1 MTTRQRTL
9 GGVAMK
15 IMGKPVV
22 KPKRSNYSKYQGRWS
37 RLEGKI
43 FPPQGSNRTISPS
56 FLNRLSLAQ
65 VMPWGVAM
73 LLSPTG
79 LPAIAEITSAEG
91 SATIVTPNGQ
101 SFDITGGSLSSDQL
115 NLFHSFKEFG
125 LDSGQIA
132 NFISNNPQVSNILGR
147 VVGGKPSIINGL
159 IQITSG
165 NYNPNL
171 YLMNPAGII
180 FGADAQLNVP
190 ASFTATTATGIGFE
204 NGNWFDAFGDNNEY
218 QNLIGEPTSFAFD
231 LAQPG
236 SIINAGNLAVEDN
249 QTIALIGGS
258 VINTAEELRAP
269 GGKIIIAAVPGES
282 LINIS
287 QPGNLLSLEIDPPR
301 TLDGQPLI
309 ITALDIPELLTG
321 QAQGVETKL
330 SANSN
335 GTVQLTD
342 SGTTVPTETGTTIV
356 SGTLDVSS
364 PELKRRSVTVLGD
377 RIAVINA
384 TIDSSGGNGGQVW
397 IGKHPQDN
405 PDNVKLNANRTFVS
419 RDSVIKADGE
429 AANRDGGRVTVWS
442 EETTA
447 FYGEITARGA
457 QEQTSQAGSD
467 RTPDGGTVEIS
478 SQQTLIFD
486 GKKVDVTAPV
496 GENGTITFDHNNI
509 TIVPGTGIAGQQL
522 ADNPLGFDVMEILS
536 GDGGTSG
543 FTLGANALEQV
554 LGNIV
559 LNASNDITAPNL
571 SLNFSGDITIDGVN
585 VTLGD
590 IKTNGGAITI
600 TASETLSTQE
610 LNSSTTVGKGGD
622 VTLNGGNIDV
632 SWINAQGASDR
643 KGGNVEIT
651 TEGFFKA
658 TGTFDTLIEGK
669 ETAVSIAT
677 VGGDGG
683 GEITISHG
691 GNGQTPFEVG
701 NSSPNGT
708 EGAISTGD
716 SAILP
721 TGDFSIYKSDLGDI
735 EINTG
740 EPSSNATSAG
750 QEMATNLL
758 GNSSTSEGQAM
769 TTNLLG
775 NSLNSEGQ
783 AMAEDVISNSTS
795 QGQAMAE
802 DVISNSTSQGQA
814 MAEDVIS
821 NSTSQGQAMA
831 TNPYSNPANIFP
843 SRPQLYQYSLEFLP
857 ILTQPKPQA
866 IAPKTEY
873 TQINHKNT
881 KLEPN
886 YNLKNL
892 EFVNF
897 TPKSNLINIYY
908 NQPAPQ
914 TIAEITNTNS
924 TNISQSLAQS
934 VPQQVTSKS
943 SKSTLEAEADVKQLE
958 GGFTYA
964 FEKHLGISNTPIV
977 TLEEA
982 QAHLRQIETI
992 TGLKPALIYL
1002 FFKPEF
1008 KPETTKGNLV
1018 NSKGLTST
1026 KPERERTENRQK
1038 TRSHWQEN
1046 LDTQLEL
1053 LVVTASGAVIRKQV
1067 QGATRSQVLSVAREF
1082 HRSITNL
1089 ESANVYLPL
1098 AQQLYRWLI
1107 DPVEQELKAQKI
1119 NNLAFIMDVGLRSL
1133 PMAALH
1139 DGTGFLVERYSLGLM
1154 PTLSL
1159 TNMNYVDIRKFQVL
1173 AMGASQFKNKNPLP
1187 AVPVELSMVTEQ
1199 LWSGKA
1205 LLNEAFTVANLIKA
1219 RASQPFGIVHLA
1231 THSEFLAGKPSNSY
1245 IQLWDTKLQ
1254 LNQLPKL
1261 GLSKPKVEL
1270 LVLSA
1275 CRTALGDEQAE
1286 LGFAGLAV
1294 LAGVKSALGSLWYVS
1309 DEGTLGLMTTFYEKL
1324 QQVPVKAEAIR
1335 KAQLN
1340 LLRGTVRL
1348 ERGKLVTDQGSFP
1361 LPAGLAKL
1369 PDVELRHPYYWS
1381 AFTLIGNP
1389 W

>member
-1 MTTRQRTL
+1 
-9 GGVAMK
+9 
-15 IMGKPVV
+15 
-22 KPKRSNYSKYQGRWS
+22 
-37 RLEGKI
+37 
-43 FPPQGSNRTISPS
+43 
-56 FLNRLSLAQ
+56 
-65 VMPWGVAM
+65 
-73 LLSPTG
+73 
-79 LPAIAEITSAEG
+79 
-91 SATIVTPNGQ
+91 
-101 SFDITGGSLSSDQL
+101 
-115 NLFHSFKEFG
+115 
-125 LDSGQIA
+125 
-132 NFISNNPQVSNILGR
+132 
-147 VVGGKPSIINGL
+147 
-159 IQITSG
+159 
-165 NYNPNL
+165 
-171 YLMNPAGII
+171 MNPAGII
-180 FGADAQLNVP
+180 FGAGARINVP

-204 NGNWFDAFGDNNEY
+204 DGNWFDAFGDKNNY
-218 QNLIGEPTSFAFD
+218 QNLIGDPTSFAFD
-231 LAQPG
+231 LAQQR
-236 SIINAGNLAVEDN
+236 SIINAGELEVPDN
-249 QTIALIGGS
+249 STIALIGGS
-258 VINTAEELRAP
+258 VINTGQVKAP
-269 GGKIIIAAVPGES
+269 GGNITIAAVPGKS
-282 LINIS
+282 LVKIS
-287 QPGNLLSLEIDPPR
+287 QSGNLLNLEIDPPR
-301 TLDGQPLI
+301 TPNGQPSL

-321 QAQGVETKL
+321 QAQGIETGL

-356 SGTLDVSS
+356 SGTLDVSNQ
-364 PELKRRSVTVLGD
+364 ELGRRSVTVLGD
-377 RIAVINA
+377 RIAVIDA
-384 TIDSSGGNGGQVW
+384 TIDSSGSNGGQVW

-405 PDNVKLNANRTFVS
+405 PDNVRLNANRTFVS
-419 RDSVIKADGE
+419 RDSVINVDGK
-429 AANRDGGRVTVWS
+429 NSNQNGGRVTVWS

-447 FYGEITARGA
+447 FYGEITAGGA
-457 QEQTSQAGSD
+457 KEPTPQAGSD
-467 RTPDGGTVEIS
+467 RTSDGGTVEIS

-486 GKKVDVTAPV
+486 GKVDVRAPL
-496 GENGTITFDHNNI
+496 GKNGTIRFNDRNI
-509 TIVPGTGIAGQQL
+509 TIVPGTEGDGQQL
-522 ADNPLGFDVMEILS
+522 GDNPVGFDLMEILS

-559 LNASNDITAPNL
+559 LNASNDITAPNV

-600 TASETLSTQE
+600 TASENLSTQE
-610 LNSSTTVGKGGD
+610 LNSSDPLTTVGKGGD
-622 VTLNGGNIDV
+622 VTLNGDNIQV
-632 SWINAQGASDR
+632 SWINAQGGIDG

-651 TEGFFKA
+651 TEGFFRA

-683 GEITISHG
+683 GKITISHG

-701 NSSPNGT
+701 NSITNGT

-716 SAILP
+716 STILP
-721 TGDFSIYKSDLGDI
+721 PESFLTSTSSDSGDI

-750 QEMATNLL
+750 QAMATNLL
-758 GNSSTSEGQAM
+758 GNSSTSA
-769 TTNLLG
+769 
-775 NSLNSEGQ
+775 GQ

-795 QGQAMAE
+795 AGQAMAE

-982 QAHLRQIETI
+982 QAHLRQIENI

-1324 QQVPVKAEAIR
+1324 QQLPVKAEAIR

-1348 ERGKLVTDQGSFP
+1348 ERGQLVTDQGSFP
-1361 LPAGLAKL
+1361 LPPALAKL